1 MSKKT
6 SKKQTTI
13 VNILTGEETP
23 VEADSI
29 RFQFP
34 NGEWLEAKQQDNG
47 TLIIYAKS
55 TIKVMPRAANSIEIE
70 SEPQHERMAREEKRL
85 GES

>member
-6 SKKQTTI
+6 SKKQATA

-29 RFQFP
+29 CFQFS
-34 NGEWLEAKQQDNG
+34 NGEWLEVEQQDNG
-47 TLIIYAKS
+47 TLIIYAKA
-55 TIKVMPRAANSIEIE
+55 TIKVMPRANNSIEIE
-70 SEPQHERMAREEKRL
+70 SEPHHERMAREKKRHE
-85 GES
+85 ES